1 MRASRR
7 AFCSSRFSGEISP
20 CGFLDAGVEG
30 AWAGAGAGAADGGE
44 GVAARSV
51 LKEKPESWI
60 SSASP
65 PESEPSSEWG
75 AVLVSIFVVAGVAG
89 LDLLPFAGLG
99 VLLASVAF
107 ASFFCCF
114 FCFFVSGSSAAS
126 SPPPP
131 LRTSSTVVSS
141 APSCCC
147 CWRPKSE
154 VVMKA
159 SGSSLAFFA
168 RCDSSL
174 VCLRLFHC
182 VCRISR
188 A

>member
-1 MRASRR
+1 M
-7 AFCSSRFSGEISP
+7 SP
-20 CGFLDAGVEG
+20 GFLDAGVEG
-30 AWAGAGAGAADGGE
+30 AGVAGGGGE
-44 GVAARSV
+44 MAVRSV
-51 LKEKPESWI
+51 LKVKPESWI

-75 AVLVSIFVVAGVAG
+75 AVLVSFSFLVAAGVAG
-89 LDLLPFAGLG
+89 LDLLPLEGLG
-99 VLLASVAF
+99 VLIASAAF

-114 FCFFVSGSSAAS
+114 FCFFVSGSSAAAGAAAAAGAS
-126 SPPPP
+126 SPP
-131 LRTSSTVVSS
+131 LRTSRTVVSS
-141 APSCCC
+141 APSCCCC

-168 RCDSSL
+168 RCDSSF

-188 A
+188 GVGG